1 MLDFSQHTVLV
12 LGLGESGLAIARW
25 VGARGAALRVADT
38 RAAPPGL
45 AALQAELPQAQ
56 FQDGE
61 FSTSLLDGVTLVALS
76 PGLSP
81 DRSAAAPLLA
91 EARSRGLP
99 VFGEMEF
106 FARALASLADERGY
120 RPRVVGITG
129 TNGKTTTT
137 RLAGLLIERTGRR
150 VAVAG
155 NISPT
160 ALDTL
165 RERLAADDLPEVWV
179 LELSS
184 FQLATCETLVCDA
197 ATVLN
202 LTQDHLDWHG
212 SMDAYAEAKARIFGP
227 FTQRVLNRDDPR
239 VRAMQPPP
247 VERPVRV
254 RASRPARA
262 ALAGRGAARAS
273 TAASTPAATAVD
285 PAEAMRIANTA
296 VSAAPSNALAA
307 FWPWADSMAPA
318 AAADALAPVA
328 DTGQADADL
337 APGTGAD
344 APAAV
349 AGADRV
355 DAGDAAPDDEPIS
368 VAERIAEA
376 ERLTREKAERGER
389 VPPHPVTFG
398 VDAPTQPDEYGLVR
412 DGGITW
418 LAWAED
424 LSMGHRR
431 RKAAAELPGV
441 DGQVFVHKLMPVDA
455 LRIRGRHNAMN
466 ALAALALARAIGC
479 PLAPM
484 LHALATYGGEPH
496 RVALVET
503 IDGVEYYDDSKGTNV
518 GATVAALE
526 GLGAEGKR
534 LVVILGGD
542 GKGQDFSPLVA
553 PLAAHARGVVLI
565 GRDGPAIGAL
575 LQAAVYPVHTAVTLP
590 EAVTLCAR
598 IAQRGDAVL
607 LSPACASLD
616 MFRNYPHRAQVF
628 VEAVRALAADQGAAA

>member
-38 RAAPPGL
+38 RAMPPGL

-56 FQDGE
+56 FQSGE
-61 FSTSLLDGVTLVALS
+61 FSASLLDGVTLVALS

-91 EARSRGLP
+91 EARSRGVP

-106 FARALASLADERGY
+106 FARALALLAEARGY

-137 RLAGLLIERTGRR
+137 RLAGLLIERAGRR

-184 FQLATCETLVCDA
+184 FQLATCESLVCDA

-247 VERPVRV
+247 VERPVRA

-273 TAASTPAATAVD
+273 AVAPLAAPAAGAADGTRVADLESTVAPGNDLAV
-285 PAEAMRIANTA
+285 
-296 VSAAPSNALAA
+296 
-307 FWPWADSMAPA
+307 FWPWSDPVPPA
-318 AAADALAPVA
+318 AAAVA
-328 DTGQADADL
+328 SPQSVGGSQVDADL
-337 APGTGAD
+337 TPASGAD
-344 APAAV
+344 AAV
-349 AGADRV
+349 AVVGTELA
-355 DAGDAAPDDEPIS
+355 DAADTPPGDEPIS

-376 ERLTREKAERGER
+376 ERLAREKAERGER

-398 VDAPTQPDEYGLVR
+398 VDSPTQPDEYGLVR

-455 LRIRGRHNAMN
+455 LRLRGRHNAMN

-484 LHALATYGGEPH
+484 LHALAIYGGEPH
-496 RVALVET
+496 RVALVAT

-628 VEAVRALAADQGAAA
+628 VEAVQALAADQGAAA